1 MYKIYIYIYVCIY
14 IYVYV
19 YTYIWWLL
27 TNKGIP
33 ILATE
38 IRNID
43 SSYVSFGLV
52 RSMEKFYGWNPVD
65 RIPNFFVAQIIM
77 LNHHCVAG
85 EITMFQWHVSG
96 NKNWRYTSYLP

>member
-1 MYKIYIYIYVCIY
+1 MYVY

-52 RSMEKFYGWNPVD
+52 RSMEKFYG
-65 RIPNFFVAQIIM
+65 
-77 LNHHCVAG
+77 
-85 EITMFQWHVSG
+85 
-96 NKNWRYTSYLP
+96 